1 MSLVVEQ
8 APGRNDLRRK
18 TAVRERD
25 DERRASAKHAR
36 ALTKDLDRTGEV
48 VDRHA
53 DGRAVEAGVAER
65 QARLLIQIAH
75 EPFRGARIRRQ
86 LFPIHP
92 EQNHFA
98 LGGLRRQVTDPA
110 AHEIEDRSTR
120 RKVFAIELGDGGDGP
135 VVDVRDEART
145 LVEEIVGRL
154 VESREELRR
163 KRQHGHPCRSP
174 SACGLRV
181 RVRFYSLTMR
191 ILVVEDER
199 KVASFI
205 RQGLQEDGHAAEI
218 AADGAAALEL
228 VEAAPAYDLVILDL
242 MLPKRDGFE
251 VLKTLR
257 QQRSQTPVL
266 VLTARDS
273 VSDKV
278 RGLDLGADD
287 YLTKPF
293 AFDEFLARVR
303 ALLRRGAGQRAPVF
317 KLDDLSLD
325 PATRQVTRGSRRI
338 TLTAREYALL
348 EYFLRNVGRVL
359 TRPMIAQHVWG
370 LDFDTESNIIDV
382 YVGYLRRKI
391 DGDGERR
398 LLHTVRGAGYMLGLE
413 A

>member
-1 MSLVVEQ
+1 
-8 APGRNDLRRK
+8 
-18 TAVRERD
+18 
-25 DERRASAKHAR
+25 
-36 ALTKDLDRTGEV
+36 
-48 VDRHA
+48 
-53 DGRAVEAGVAER
+53 
-65 QARLLIQIAH
+65 
-75 EPFRGARIRRQ
+75 
-86 LFPIHP
+86 
-92 EQNHFA
+92 
-98 LGGLRRQVTDPA
+98 
-110 AHEIEDRSTR
+110 
-120 RKVFAIELGDGGDGP
+120 
-135 VVDVRDEART
+135 
-145 LVEEIVGRL
+145 
-154 VESREELRR
+154 
-163 KRQHGHPCRSP
+163 
-174 SACGLRV
+174 
-181 RVRFYSLTMR
+181 MR

-205 RQGLQEDGHAAEI
+205 RQGLQEEGHAVEI

-325 PATRQVTRGSRRI
+325 PATRQVTRGIRRI
-338 TLTAREYALL
+338 VLTAREYALL